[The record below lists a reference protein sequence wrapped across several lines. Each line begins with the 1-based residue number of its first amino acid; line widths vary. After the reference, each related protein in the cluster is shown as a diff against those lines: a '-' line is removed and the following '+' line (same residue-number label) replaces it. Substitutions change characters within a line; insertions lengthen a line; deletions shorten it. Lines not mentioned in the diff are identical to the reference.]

1 MNPLP
6 EMSITR
12 EYVPV
17 PPSNKAEVISN
28 TVSAPPFATAI
39 LPSSVT
45 ATAAT
50 LPSWWPKLA
59 TMVAGFGRVPQP
71 DRPILAARD
80 HLPVRRDSYRPRPAI
95 VVAQHTVAGV
105 ASPNCLARSVAAR
118 SSGIPD
124 VSDGCCHRGGGSIPF
139 FLRSRHDRSPL
150 PATPAPEWS
159 ICASAISTPRQLA
172 EARSGREDP
181 GKRESAR
188 ERVAA
193 RVHRPRQRGGRRE

>member
-17 PPSNKAEVISN
+17 PPSDKAEVISK

-39 LPSSVT
+39 LPSSVS

-59 TMVAGFGRVPQP
+59 TMVAGVGRVPQS

-95 VVAQHTVAGV
+95 VVAQHTVAG
-105 ASPNCLARSVAAR
+105 CLAELPGAL
-118 SSGIPD
+118 
-124 VSDGCCHRGGGSIPF
+124 GG
-139 FLRSRHDRSPL
+139 RAQQRD
-150 PATPAPEWS
+150 
-159 ICASAISTPRQLA
+159 
-172 EARSGREDP
+172 SGRERRVLPPRRRLDP
-181 GKRESAR
+181 FLPPVEARPISAASYPCDR
-188 ERVAA
+188 MVNMC
-193 RVHRPRQRGGRRE
+193 

>member
-1 MNPLP
+1 MNSLP

-17 PPSNKAEVISN
+17 PPSDKAEVISK
-28 TVSAPPFATAI
+28 TLSAPPFATAI

-45 ATAAT
+45 ATGAT

-59 TMVAGFGRVPQP
+59 TMVAGVGRVPQP
-71 DRPILAARD
+71 DRPILAAQD

-95 VVAQHTVAGV
+95 MVAQHTVAGV
-105 ASPNCLARSVAAR
+105 ASPNCLARSAAAR

-139 FLRSRHDRSPL
+139 FLRSRHDRYPL
-150 PATPAPEWS
+150 PATLRPNGQYVLAPSALPGSLPRRDPAGR
-159 ICASAISTPRQLA
+159 ILAS
-172 EARSGREDP
+172 G
-181 GKRESAR
+181 ESAAGTGSGKGSW
-188 ERVAA
+188 VAA
-193 RVHRPRQRGGRRE
+193 ARRTT